1 MYQGGSR
8 GYAAMT
14 VSFMKIVGGNQGMR
28 IIQGAGAATGG
39 FQQHDAGV
47 YQFDIPV
54 ETFNEPVLIMV
65 GATISQVQRISQ
77 KDALVRAG
85 VSRVELIA

>member
-1 MYQGGSR
+1 MS
-8 GYAAMT
+8 
-14 VSFMKIVGGNQGMR
+14 VNFMRIVGGNQGAR
-28 IIQGAGAATGG
+28 IVHGAGAATGG

-54 ETFNEPVLIMV
+54 ETFNEPVVIMV
-65 GATISQVQRISQ
+65 NADISQVQRIPQ